1 MKWGVSLVHLRV
13 RFLAKITLR
22 LVRKSLSER
31 YRGWGL
37 GGAGRGLCVMGLLLL
52 VAGCH
57 AGQSGDAS
65 LLKRISRVGHPR
77 QAPKPGELAE
87 KGKAAIVTE
96 CEKQSYET
104 ASKGLIV
111 SEIGLHE
118 DVFVLRDR
126 VSYAGVGYDLAEAQ
140 RLEDL
145 LRAEARAAG
154 HPAEQAHCI
163 EAFAEH
169 LETLSDPLVEAD
181 ERLKELDASAF
192 NDAAK
197 EAQEQADKKLREA
210 ERQNAP
216 RTQPP
221 ESQLPD
227 NY

>member
-1 MKWGVSLVHLRV
+1 
-13 RFLAKITLR
+13 
-22 LVRKSLSER
+22 LSER
-31 YRGWGL
+31 YRRWGT
-37 GGAGRGLCVMGLLLL
+37 GAAGRGLSLMSLLIL

-57 AGQSGDAS
+57 RGQHSGDAT
-65 LLKRISRVGHPR
+65 LLERISRVGHSKIA
-77 QAPKPGELAE
+77 APKPGELAE
-87 KGKAAIVTE
+87 KGKGAIVTE

-126 VSYAGVGYDLAEAQ
+126 VSYAGVGYGLDEAQ
-140 RLEDL
+140 RLEEL
-145 LRAEARAAG
+145 LRAEARVAG
-154 HPAEQAHCI
+154 HPAEQANCI

-181 ERLKELDASAF
+181 QRLKELDASAF
-192 NDAAK
+192 SDATK

-210 ERQNAP
+210 DRSNEQ
-216 RTQPP
+216 RTQPA
-221 ESQLPD
+221 ESVPQ

>member
-1 MKWGVSLVHLRV
+1 MR
-13 RFLAKITLR
+13 
-22 LVRKSLSER
+22 LSER
-31 YRGWGL
+31 YRGWGN
-37 GGAGRGLCVMGLLLL
+37 GAAVCGLSLMGLLVL
-52 VAGCH
+52 VVGCH
-57 AGQSGDAS
+57 GGQQSGDAS
-65 LLKRISRVGHPR
+65 LLERISRVGHSR
-77 QAPKPGELAE
+77 VALKPGELAE

-126 VSYAGVGYDLAEAQ
+126 ISYAGVGYGLDEAQ

-145 LRAEARAAG
+145 LRAEAKVAG
-154 HPAEQAHCI
+154 HPAEQANCI

-169 LETLSDPLVEAD
+169 LETLTDPLVEAD
-181 ERLKELDASAF
+181 ERRKELDASAF

-210 ERQNAP
+210 DKSTEP
-216 RTQPP
+216 RTPP
-221 ESQLPD
+221 ESLPQ